1 MNTAR
6 PFCFCEEKEKQQ
18 NSHEMGKR
26 VNLLNSC
33 LSAHKRTYDAST
45 KIVFSFFL

>member
-33 LSAHKRTYDAST
+33 LSAHKCTYDAST